1 MTMQRIFL
9 LAFVGLILTAAK
21 PRFGSDD
28 QLKRPE
34 GYRNWPLVGSSL
46 AMSYSEAPAQKE
58 EFHHVYLDPKSYK
71 LYKSSG
77 KFPDQTVLVME
88 VYSAGSQVSIN
99 RQGRF
104 AQELLRV
111 EAAVKN
117 KRFPD
122 KWAYF
127 HFGRGAETAKVFP
140 KEKCWSCHDEH
151 AETDNVFTQFYGVLR
166 AD

>member
-1 MTMQRIFL
+1 MKRICL
-9 LAFVGLILTAAK
+9 LAFIGLILTAAE
-21 PRFGSDD
+21 PRFSADN

-46 AMSYSEAPAQKE
+46 AMSYSEAPKQE
-58 EFHHVYLDPKSYK
+58 EFHHVYLDPKSYE

-88 VYSAGSQVSIN
+88 VYSASSQVSIN
-99 RQGRF
+99 RHGRF
-104 AQELLRV
+104 ADKLLRM
-111 EAAVKN
+111 EAAVKD
-117 KRFPD
+117 KRLPD

-127 HFGRGAETAKVFP
+127 HFEEGADTAKAFP
-140 KEKCWSCHDEH
+140 KEKCWDCHNEH
-151 AETDNVFTQFYGVLR
+151 AETDNVFTQFYGVLH